1 MNGPADPGAVDRDV
15 AVVGGGPT
23 GCAAAVFAA
32 RGGLDVAVFDR
43 GRSSLARCAHLENYP
58 GFPAGIDV
66 GTLADL
72 VREQIERAGCAVVED
87 LVESVERADGD
98 ADEAGERPDADSEEP
113 RFVVT
118 PQEGEPVTARRVI
131 AATRYDGEYLRGL
144 DDDDAMFEV
153 HDHGGETHE
162 HFDREYADRDG
173 TTPVDGLYVASPSDA
188 DRQAVTAAGRGARV
202 GKRVVADTRIDDGWW
217 REAAEEVDWLRREVE
232 LDGEWADRDRWVEWF
247 DAEHA
252 DGPVDPDSERFARVR
267 EAALD
272 DLLSQY
278 VDADEEDARAAA
290 GHRALAEHLD
300 PETVVDA
307 HGPDALLDA
316 MDDEAIAAHAT
327 DDGSNV
333 DSDEPHV
340 DRADEGTS

>member
-1 MNGPADPGAVDRDV
+1 MSGAAGREADTARTAERDVVVVGCGPA
-15 AVVGGGPT
+15 

-32 RGGLDVAVFDR
+32 RDGLDVAVFDR
-43 GRSSLARCAHLENYP
+43 GRSSLAQCAHLENYP
-58 GFPAGIDV
+58 GFPAGIDA
-66 GTLADL
+66 GTLAEL
-72 VREQIERAGCAVVED
+72 MREQAERAGCAVVED
-87 LVESVERADGD
+87 LVESVERAEGD
-98 ADEAGERPDADSEEP
+98 AGDPGSSGDDPETE

-118 PQEGEPVTARRVI
+118 PQSGDPVTARRVV

-173 TTPVDGLYVASPSDA
+173 ETPVDGLYIASPSDA
-188 DRQAVTAAGRGARV
+188 DRQAITAAGRGARV
-202 GKRVVADTRIDDGWW
+202 GKRVVADARVADGWW
-217 REAAEEVDWLRREVE
+217 REAAEGVDWVRREAE

-267 EAALD
+267 EAAVD
-272 DLLSQY
+272 DALAAY
-278 VDADEEDARAAA
+278 VDADEERARAAA

-300 PETVVDA
+300 PEAVVEA
-307 HGPDALLDA
+307 HGADALLDA
-316 MDDEAIAAHAT
+316 MDDEAVAAYAGGE
-327 DDGSNV
+327 GSN
-333 DSDEPHV
+333 ST
-340 DRADEGTS
+340 RAEEGAR

>member
-1 MNGPADPGAVDRDV
+1 MSAADRDAV
-15 AVVGGGPT
+15 VVGGGPA

-66 GTLADL
+66 GTLSDL
-72 VREQIERAGCAVVED
+72 MRAQAERAGCAVVED
-87 LVESVERADGD
+87 LVESVERAGDG
-98 ADEAGERPDADSEEP
+98 EAAGFR
-113 RFVVT
+113 VT
-118 PQEGEPVTARRVI
+118 SQEGEPVTARRVV

-144 DDDDAMFEV
+144 DDDEAMFEV

-162 HFDREYADRDG
+162 GFDREYADRDG

-202 GKRVVADTRIDDGWW
+202 GKRVVADARVDDGWW
-217 REAAEEVDWLRREVE
+217 PAAAESVDWVRREAE
-232 LDGEWADRDRWVEWF
+232 LDDEWADRDRWVEWF

-267 EAALD
+267 EAAVD
-272 DLLSQY
+272 DALSSY
-278 VDADEEDARAAA
+278 VDAEEEAARAAA
-290 GHRALAEHLD
+290 GHRALAERLD
-300 PETVVDA
+300 PEAVVDA
-307 HGPDALLDA
+307 HGTDALLDA
-316 MDDEAIAAHAT
+316 MDDEAIAAHAG
-327 DDGSNV
+327 DGGSN
-333 DSDEPHV
+333 SPHV
-340 DRADEGTS
+340 DGGPR